1 MATKIQGMQGLTAG
15 ELNFEL
21 QRGAKFVMYQY
32 CISVLVMTFRR
43 SSDIYFLRAGQNAV
57 VKGLPFTLVTLV
69 LGWWGFPWGPIWSV
83 TTMYTNFR
91 GGKDVTNEVIASLN
105 APLPTAA
112 PASAATP
119 APPPARS

>member
-1 MATKIQGMQGLTAG
+1 MAKIQGMQGLTAS

-21 QRGAKFVMYQY
+21 QRGAKFVMFQD
-32 CISVLVMTFRR
+32 CISVIVMTIRR
-43 SSDIYFLRAGQNAV
+43 SSDIYFLRAEQNAV

-83 TTMYTNFR
+83 TSLVTNFR
-91 GGKDVTNEVIASLN
+91 GGKDVTKEVIASLN
-105 APLPTAA
+105 APPSTAA
-112 PASAATP
+112 PPSAATP